1 MIQYI
6 RLELLHVTLCF
17 AAYVLFEAVHRIR
30 PDLFIFLQYVQSRV
44 LQRLLV
50 PDKSVGPGSRLI
62 GSFAL
67 TSMFLKF
74 LGLRKA
80 ITSFCWWICLVE
92 QDLPRISQFLA
103 TIGRRPRKPGLYVET
118 KMLTR
123 SSVAP
128 LLNWFRSVDKK
139 KINVCLV
146 MVVAVRAGHL
156 DFSKKFKF
164 MVIDFNFIQSIQL
177 YRPNL

>member
-17 AAYVLFEAVHRIR
+17 AAYVLFEAVHKMR
-30 PDLFIFLQYVQSRV
+30 PDLFSFLQYLQSRV
-44 LQRLLV
+44 LQGMLV

-80 ITSFCWWICLVE
+80 MTSFCWWICLVE

-103 TIGRRPRKPGLYVET
+103 TIGRRP
-118 KMLTR
+118 
-123 SSVAP
+123 
-128 LLNWFRSVDKK
+128 
-139 KINVCLV
+139 
-146 MVVAVRAGHL
+146 
-156 DFSKKFKF
+156 
-164 MVIDFNFIQSIQL
+164 
-177 YRPNL
+177 